1 MPRSQRCP
9 GLRRPTLAERSAPLL
24 ALALLAP
31 LSCAPTPPAGPGV
44 FVLGVDGMDPVILRR
59 MIDEGRM
66 PNLAQLA
73 TQGGFQALGTSNP
86 PQSPVAWSN
95 FVTGLDPGG
104 HGVYDF
110 LHRDPATYLPISS
123 ATPPPEEPGASLDLF
138 GYYIPIGGGE
148 VVNNR
153 TGTPWWDSLHA
164 AGVDV
169 EVYRVPGNYPVTP
182 SDARTL
188 SGMGT
193 VDMRGGYGVYTW
205 FTDQAIDTKGLK
217 GDIQLVTVEDYDL
230 DGIGDT
236 VKGSLKGAPDLFHLP
251 PGQIPGDGDYLTAG
265 VTVSIDPDEDVA
277 LIRVGDATAIVR
289 EGEWS
294 DWMDVSFDALPAGA
308 MPLAGAVRFYAK
320 ELRPAFKLYASP
332 VNMSAEEP
340 PQPISTPDDFA
351 PDLAEAMGGT
361 FYTQGMPEETNAL
374 RDGTFDDDDYQKQ
387 VALVQEDA
395 EAMLD
400 VALARYRPGDA
411 TFFYLSDID
420 LQCHMLWRHGDPK
433 YAGAPAHPAY
443 EPASAATHADD
454 VEGYYQNVDRLVGE
468 IAHGLPADTLFVV
481 MSDHGFQPFT
491 RKVHLNTW
499 LRENGWLTL
508 KDGKTEGHIAHGDVD
523 WSKTKAYALGFNAV
537 YLNLQG
543 REAEGIVA
551 PADADRVMADLTAQL
566 TALTD
571 PKDGTKAILRV
582 DRGRDVY
589 TGPRVAEAP
598 DLVVG
603 YDKGYGHSDESTLGE
618 MPAVVFEDNTS
629 KWSGNHLMAPEVVPG
644 VILTNRPIAGQGH
657 DLTDVTATLYAWYGL
672 PPVEGMKGEPVLT
685 RP

>member
-1 MPRSQRCP
+1 
-9 GLRRPTLAERSAPLL
+9 
-24 ALALLAP
+24 
-31 LSCAPTPPAGPGV
+31 
-44 FVLGVDGMDPVILRR
+44 
-59 MIDEGRM
+59 
-66 PNLAQLA
+66 
-73 TQGGFQALGTSNP
+73 
-86 PQSPVAWSN
+86 
-95 FVTGLDPGG
+95 
-104 HGVYDF
+104 
-110 LHRDPATYLPISS
+110 
-123 ATPPPEEPGASLDLF
+123 
-138 GYYIPIGGGE
+138 
-148 VVNNR
+148 
-153 TGTPWWDSLHA
+153 
-164 AGVDV
+164 
-169 EVYRVPGNYPVTP
+169 
-182 SDARTL
+182 
-188 SGMGT
+188 
-193 VDMRGGYGVYTW
+193 
-205 FTDQAIDTKGLK
+205 
-217 GDIQLVTVEDYDL
+217 
-230 DGIGDT
+230 
-236 VKGSLKGAPDLFHLP
+236 
-251 PGQIPGDGDYLTAG
+251 
-265 VTVSIDPDEDVA
+265 VTVSIDPEEDVA
-277 LIRVGDATAIVR
+277 LVRIGDATAIVR

-332 VNMSAEEP
+332 VNMSAETP
-340 PQPISTPDDFA
+340 PQPITTPDDFA

-361 FYTQGMPEETNAL
+361 YYTQGMPEETNAL

-433 YAGAPAHPAY
+433 HADAPAHPAY

-468 IAHGLPADTLFVV
+468 IAHSLPADTLFLV

-551 PADADRVMADLTAQL
+551 PADADAVMAELTAQL

-571 PKDGTKAILRV
+571 PKDGAKAILRV

-589 TGPRVAEAP
+589 SGPRLSEAP

-618 MPAVVFEDNTS
+618 MPAAVFEDNTS

-644 VILTNRPIAGQGH
+644 VILANRPIAGQGH

-672 PPVEGMKGEPVLT
+672 PPVEGMKGAPVLT